1 MVNMYTTLLNVRKTL
16 HFAHG
21 VVRIG
26 LDDIQKNQ

>member
-1 MVNMYTTLLNVRKTL
+1 MYTTVLNVRKTL

-21 VVRIG
+21 IVCIG